1 MGFMWADTLLAAEHA
16 HVLRLMLWGG
26 GSTLVGTALL
36 AWLHMGRRR
45 SPLLEQFGLQTAAW
59 GAAELAFAA
68 IARMGMGPRDLA
80 AATRLDR
87 LLWLE
92 LGLDGGYL
100 LVGLTLVASGW
111 ALGRRLGMVG
121 AGLAVVVQGAALA
134 LLHLLLAGQISR

>member
-1 MGFMWADTLLAAEHA
+1 MEFMWADTLQAAEHA
-16 HVLRLMLWGG
+16 HVLRLMLWGVA
-26 GSTLVGTALL
+26 STLVGTVLL

-45 SPLLEQFGLQTAAW
+45 SDLLEQFGLQTAAW
-59 GAAELAFAA
+59 GAAELVFAA
-68 IARMGMGPRDLA
+68 IARAGLAPRDLA
-80 AATRLDR
+80 SATRLDR

-111 ALGRRLGMVG
+111 MLGRRLGMVG
-121 AGLAVVVQGAALA
+121 AGIAVVVQGAALA